1 MPRDGDG
8 HGRRRPPPP
17 PPLGHPPNLP
27 PHVPYSR
34 ALQQRLYLL
43 AQHRRRRIPPGDG
56 DASAARRAL
65 DQLHAQVVLNG
76 FPRKRFLLAKLLSLA
91 AAAADLPRA
100 ESLFLAAPAAECSS
114 STSSSTPTLANLVLR
129 AAASSR
135 APPDRL
141 VALFSRLVSRHGFR
155 PNAFSFSTLL
165 AALADAGAAAL
176 PHGRALHARALACG
190 LVLSS
195 GHVLTSL
202 LDLYAAAGQLGEA
215 RRVFDEM
222 PGRTVAA
229 WNCMLAAYVRCCEMD
244 AALWFFN
251 EMPGRDSVAWTTMIA
266 GCVNAGRAAEAVE
279 LFWRMRK
286 ANAKVDAVTMVALL
300 TACAE
305 QGDLRLGRWVHAHV
319 EQEGRQWRT
328 VLLDNALI
336 NMYVK
341 CGAVEDA
348 HRLFLVMPRRSTVSW
363 TTMISGLAIHGRAK
377 EALDLF
383 HRMQERPDGATLL
396 AVLLACSNAGRVD
409 DGRQYFQ
416 SMERFYGITPG
427 IQHYG
432 CMVDMLCHG
441 KQLREATEF
450 VETMHLQPND
460 AVLGALLSGCKREG
474 NLELAAQV
482 IERLI
487 RLQPERAAGHL
498 VLLANMYAGVG
509 QWEQAGKVRERV
521 AALNAGK
528 PAGTSRVN
536 PNQSSMLG
544 VSGKQSSAM
553 NSAPPNR
560 DDILCSYNLDALP
573 HEILQWTGFKNE
585 GLCCHNRLQF
595 ATTLLPPLRPMRC
608 SSRG

>member
-8 HGRRRPPPP
+8 HGRRRRPPPP
-17 PPLGHPPNLP
+17 GHLPNLP

-43 AQHRRRRIPPGDG
+43 AQHRRRRIPPGD
-56 DASAARRAL
+56 ASAARRAL
-65 DQLHAQVVLNG
+65 DQLHAQVILNG
-76 FPRKRFLLAKLLSLA
+76 FPGKRFLLAKLLSLA

-100 ESLFLAAPAAECSS
+100 ESLFLAASAAPASAAESS
-114 STSSSTPTLANLVLR
+114 STSSSSTPTLANLVLR

-135 APPDRL
+135 APPHRL
-141 VALFSRLVSRHGFR
+141 VALFSRLVSSHGFR

-165 AALADAGAAAL
+165 SALADAGAAAL
-176 PHGRALHARALACG
+176 PHGHALHARALECG
-190 LVLSS
+190 LALSS

-202 LDLYAAAGQLGEA
+202 LNLYAAAGQLGEA

-229 WNCMLAAYVRCCEMD
+229 WNCMLAAYVRCREMD

-266 GCVNAGRAAEAVE
+266 GCANAGRATEAVE

-286 ANAKVDAVTMVALL
+286 ADVKVDAVTMVALL

-305 QGDLRLGRWVHAHV
+305 ERDLWLGRWVHARV

-348 HRLFLVMPRRSTVSW
+348 HRLFLGMPRRSTVSW
-363 TTMISGLAIHGRAK
+363 TTMISGLAIHGHAE

-383 HRMQERPDGATLL
+383 HRMQERPDGVTLL
-396 AVLLACSNAGRVD
+396 AVLLACSNGGRVD

-416 SMERFYGITPG
+416 NMERFYGITPG

-432 CMVDMLCHG
+432 CMVDMLCRG
-441 KQLREATEF
+441 KQLREAIEL
-450 VETMHLQPND
+450 VETMPFQPND
-460 AVLGALLSGCKREG
+460 AVLGALLSGCKKEG
-474 NLELAAQV
+474 NLELATEV

-487 RLQPERAAGHL
+487 RLQPERAAGHI

-509 QWEQAGKVRERV
+509 QWEKAGKVRERV

-536 PNQSSMLG
+536 PNQSSMLFL
-544 VSGKQSSAM
+544 VSLKKLVTCTNA
-553 NSAPPNR
+553 NR
-560 DDILCSYNLDALP
+560 SGEMPCSMDIGSLWEAIGS
-573 HEILQWTGFKNE
+573 
-585 GLCCHNRLQF
+585 
-595 ATTLLPPLRPMRC
+595 
-608 SSRG
+608 

>member
-1 MPRDGDG
+1 MPRDGDGDG
-8 HGRRRPPPP
+8 HGRRRPPPR
-17 PPLGHPPNLP
+17 HPPNLP
-27 PHVPYSR
+27 PHIPYSR

-43 AQHRRRRIPPGDG
+43 AQHRRRSIAPG

-65 DQLHAQVVLNG
+65 DQLHAQVILNG

-91 AAAADLPRA
+91 VAAADLPRA
-100 ESLFLAAPAAECSS
+100 ESLFLATAAAPASATDCSS
-114 STSSSTPTLANLVLR
+114 ASSSSSPTIANLLLR

-135 APPDRL
+135 APPHRL

-190 LVLSS
+190 LALSS

-202 LDLYAAAGQLGEA
+202 LDLYAVAGKLREA

-229 WNCMLAAYVRCCEMD
+229 WNCMLAAYVRCREMD

-251 EMPGRDSVAWTTMIA
+251 EMPGRDSVAWTTVIT
-266 GCVNAGRAAEAVE
+266 GCANDGRAAEAVE

-286 ANAKVDAVTMVALL
+286 ANVKDDAVTMVALL

-305 QGDLRLGRWVHAHV
+305 QGDLRLGRWVHARV
-319 EQEGRQWRT
+319 EQEGREWRT

-341 CGAVEDA
+341 CGVVEDA
-348 HRLFLVMPRRSTVSW
+348 HRLFLGMPKRSTVSW
-363 TTMISGLAIHGRAK
+363 TTMISGLAIHGRAE

-383 HRMQERPDGATLL
+383 HRIQERPDGATLL
-396 AVLLACSNAGRVD
+396 AVLLACSHAGRVD

-432 CMVDMLCHG
+432 CMVDMLCRE
-441 KQLREATEF
+441 KQLCEALEL
-450 VETMHLQPND
+450 VETMPLQPND
-460 AVLGALLSGCKREG
+460 AVWGALLSGCKREG
-474 NLELAAQV
+474 NLKLAAQV

-487 RLQPERAAGHL
+487 ELQPEQAAGHL

-521 AALNAGK
+521 AALNGGK

-536 PNQSSMLG
+536 PNQSSKLVHSML
-544 VSGKQSSAM
+544 A
-553 NSAPPNR
+553 
-560 DDILCSYNLDALP
+560 
-573 HEILQWTGFKNE
+573 
-585 GLCCHNRLQF
+585 
-595 ATTLLPPLRPMRC
+595 
-608 SSRG
+608 